1 MRKVL
6 YALMGFLLTFSALKA
21 DDFLEE
27 ANETAPAHLNHPM
40 QDLNAIQGSFF
51 DKNRS
56 KMSNTLNIDYF
67 QGQTYKIRLRY
78 AMATLLFFS
87 KPISDF
93 VLGDKVGFD
102 AKILESNDRILL
114 IKPLQIGVDSN
125 ISVIDNE
132 GKIFSFYV
140 FSTTFTSSK
149 HPNLQVFIEDK
160 NYYSNAF
167 LKPQKENKEKE
178 NKEKEN
184 KEKENKEKENKEN
197 TLENA
202 PTNNKPLK
210 EEKEET
216 KEKEEETITIGDNT
230 NAMKIV
236 KKDIQKG
243 YKALKSSQK
252 KWYCLWACSKKSKLS
267 LMPKEIFND
276 KQFTYFKFDKRL
288 ALSKFPVV
296 YKVVDG
302 YDNPVNTRIVGD
314 YIIAED
320 VSAKWTLRL
329 GKDYLCIRFVKRSK
343 DE

>member
-6 YALMGFLLTFSALKA
+6 CTLVGFLLAFSTLKA

-27 ANETAPAHLNHPM
+27 ANETASANLNHPM

-56 KMSNTLNIDYF
+56 KMSNTLNVDYF

-167 LKPQKENKEKE
+167 MKPQ
-178 NKEKEN
+178 
-184 KEKENKEKENKEN
+184 NKEN
-197 TLENA
+197 TFEKAL
-202 PTNNKPLK
+202 TNNKPLK

-216 KEKEEETITIGDNT
+216 KEEETITIGDNT

-243 YKALKSSQK
+243 YRALKSSQR
-252 KWYCLWACSKKSKLS
+252 KWYCLGICSKKSKLS
-267 LMPKEIFND
+267 LMPEEIFND
-276 KQFTYFKFDKRL
+276 KQFTYFKFDKKL
-288 ALSKFPVV
+288 ALSKFPVI

-329 GKDYLCIRFVKRSK
+329 GKDYLCIRFIKKGK

>member
-6 YALMGFLLTFSALKA
+6 YALMGFLLAFSVLKA

-125 ISVIDNE
+125 ISVIDSE

-167 LKPQKENKEKE
+167 IKPQ
-178 NKEKEN
+178 
-184 KEKENKEKENKEN
+184 KENKEN

-202 PTNNKPLK
+202 PTNNKPLKEETLK

-230 NAMKIV
+230 NTMKIV

-243 YKALKSSQK
+243 YKALKSSQR

-288 ALSKFPVV
+288 ALSKFPVI

-329 GKDYLCIRFVKRSK
+329 GKDYLCIRFVKKAK

>member
-6 YALMGFLLTFSALKA
+6 WILMGFLLAFSVLKA

-125 ISVIDNE
+125 ISVIDSE

-167 LKPQKENKEKE
+167 MKPQ
-178 NKEKEN
+178 
-184 KEKENKEKENKEN
+184 NKEN
-197 TLENA
+197 ALENTL
-202 PTNNKPLK
+202 TNDNKPLKEEPLK

-216 KEKEEETITIGDNT
+216 KEKEETITIGDNT
-230 NAMKIV
+230 NAMTIV

-243 YKALKSSQK
+243 YRALKSSQR

-276 KQFTYFKFDKRL
+276 KQFTYFKFDKKL
-288 ALSKFPVV
+288 ALSKFPVI

-329 GKDYLCIRFVKRSK
+329 GKDYLCIRFVKKGK

>member
-6 YALMGFLLTFSALKA
+6 WILMGFLLAFSVLKA

-27 ANETAPAHLNHPM
+27 ANETAPANLNHPM

-149 HPNLQVFIEDK
+149 HPNLQVFIEDR

-167 LKPQKENKEKE
+167 MKPQ
-178 NKEKEN
+178 
-184 KEKENKEKENKEN
+184 NKEN
-197 TLENA
+197 ALENT
-202 PTNNKPLK
+202 PTNNKLLKEEPLK

-216 KEKEEETITIGDNT
+216 KEKEEETIIIGDNT
-230 NAMKIV
+230 NAMTIV

-243 YKALKSSQK
+243 YRALKSSQR
-252 KWYCLWACSKKSKLS
+252 KWYCLWICSKKSKLS
-267 LMPKEIFND
+267 LMPEEIFND
-276 KQFTYFKFDKRL
+276 KQFTYFKFDKKL
-288 ALSKFPVV
+288 ALSKFPVI

-329 GKDYLCIRFVKRSK
+329 GKDYLCIRFVKKGK

>member
-6 YALMGFLLTFSALKA
+6 YALVGFLLVSSALKA
-21 DDFLEE
+21 DDFLEK
-27 ANETAPAHLNHPM
+27 ANETAPANLNHPM

-56 KMSNTLNIDYF
+56 KMSNTLNVDYF

-167 LKPQKENKEKE
+167 MKPQ
-178 NKEKEN
+178 
-184 KEKENKEKENKEN
+184 NKEN
-197 TLENA
+197 TLEKA

-216 KEKEEETITIGDNT
+216 KEETIIIGDST

-243 YKALKSSQK
+243 YRALKSSQR
-252 KWYCLWACSKKSKLS
+252 KWYCLWICSKKSKLS

-276 KQFTYFKFDKRL
+276 KQFTYFKFDKKL
-288 ALSKFPVV
+288 ALSKFPVI

-329 GKDYLCIRFVKRSK
+329 GKDYLCIRFIKKGK

>member
-6 YALMGFLLTFSALKA
+6 CALVGFLLAFSTLKA

-27 ANETAPAHLNHPM
+27 ANETAPANLNHPM

-132 GKIFSFYV
+132 GKVFSFYV

-167 LKPQKENKEKE
+167 MKPQ
-178 NKEKEN
+178 
-184 KEKENKEKENKEN
+184 NKEN
-197 TLENA
+197 TLEKA
-202 PTNNKPLK
+202 PTNNNKPLK
-210 EEKEET
+210 E
-216 KEKEEETITIGDNT
+216 EKEEETITIGDNT

-236 KKDIQKG
+236 KKDIQRG
-243 YKALKSSQK
+243 YRALKSSQR
-252 KWYCLWACSKKSKLS
+252 KWYCLWICSKKSKLS
-267 LMPKEIFND
+267 LMPEEIFND
-276 KQFTYFKFDKRL
+276 KQFTYFKFDKKL
-288 ALSKFPVV
+288 ALSKFPVI

-329 GKDYLCIRFVKRSK
+329 GKDYLCIRFIKKGK

>member
-6 YALMGFLLTFSALKA
+6 YALMGFLLAFSALRA

-125 ISVIDNE
+125 ISVIDSE

-167 LKPQKENKEKE
+167 LKPQ
-178 NKEKEN
+178 
-184 KEKENKEKENKEN
+184 NKEN

-202 PTNNKPLK
+202 PTNNKPLKEETLK

-230 NAMKIV
+230 NAMKII

-243 YKALKSSQK
+243 YKALKSSQR
-252 KWYCLWACSKKSKLS
+252 KWYCLGICSKKSKLS

-288 ALSKFPVV
+288 ALSKFPVI

-320 VSAKWTLRL
+320 VSTKWTLRL
-329 GKDYLCIRFVKRSK
+329 GKDYLCIRFVKKAR

>member
-6 YALMGFLLTFSALKA
+6 YALVGFLLAFSALKA

-27 ANETAPAHLNHPM
+27 ANETAPANLNHPM

-56 KMSNTLNIDYF
+56 KMSNTLNVDYF

-167 LKPQKENKEKE
+167 MKPQ
-178 NKEKEN
+178 
-184 KEKENKEKENKEN
+184 NKEN
-197 TLENA
+197 TLEKA
-202 PTNNKPLK
+202 PTNNNKPLK

-216 KEKEEETITIGDNT
+216 KEKEEETIIIGDNT

-243 YKALKSSQK
+243 YRALKSSQR
-252 KWYCLWACSKKSKLS
+252 KWYCLGICSKKSKLS
-267 LMPKEIFND
+267 LMPEEIFND
-276 KQFTYFKFDKRL
+276 KQFTYFKFDKKL
-288 ALSKFPVV
+288 ALSKFPVI

-329 GKDYLCIRFVKRSK
+329 GKDYLCIRFVKKGK

>member
-6 YALMGFLLTFSALKA
+6 YALMGFLLAFSALRA

-27 ANETAPAHLNHPM
+27 ANETAPTNLNHPM

-125 ISVIDNE
+125 ISVIDSE

-167 LKPQKENKEKE
+167 IKPQKEN
-178 NKEKEN
+178 
-184 KEKENKEKENKEN
+184 KENKEN

-243 YKALKSSQK
+243 YKALKSSQR
-252 KWYCLWACSKKSKLS
+252 KWYCLGICSKKSKLS

-276 KQFTYFKFDKRL
+276 KQFTYFKFDKKL
-288 ALSKFPVV
+288 ALSKFPVI

-329 GKDYLCIRFVKRSK
+329 GKDYLCIRFVKKGK

>member
-6 YALMGFLLTFSALKA
+6 YALVGFLLAFSALRA

-27 ANETAPAHLNHPM
+27 ANETAPANLNHPM

-114 IKPLQIGVDSN
+114 IKPLQIGVDTN
-125 ISVIDNE
+125 VSVIDNE

-167 LKPQKENKEKE
+167 MKPQNKG
-178 NKEKEN
+178 
-184 KEKENKEKENKEN
+184 N
-197 TLENA
+197 TLENT
-202 PTNNKPLK
+202 PTNNNKPLK

-216 KEKEEETITIGDNT
+216 KEEETITIGDNT

-243 YKALKSSQK
+243 YRALKSSQR
-252 KWYCLWACSKKSKLS
+252 KWYCLWICSKKSKLS
-267 LMPKEIFND
+267 LMPEEIFND
-276 KQFTYFKFDKRL
+276 KQFTYFKFDKKL
-288 ALSKFPVV
+288 ALSKFPVI

-329 GKDYLCIRFVKRSK
+329 GKDYLCIRFIKKGK

>member
-6 YALMGFLLTFSALKA
+6 YALVGFLLAFSALKA

-27 ANETAPAHLNHPM
+27 ANETAPTNLNHPM

-56 KMSNTLNIDYF
+56 KMSNTLNVDYF

-167 LKPQKENKEKE
+167 MKPQ
-178 NKEKEN
+178 
-184 KEKENKEKENKEN
+184 NKEN
-197 TLENA
+197 TLEKA
-202 PTNNKPLK
+202 PTNNNKPLK

-216 KEKEEETITIGDNT
+216 KEEETITIGDNT

-243 YKALKSSQK
+243 YRALKSSQR
-252 KWYCLWACSKKSKLS
+252 KWYCLGICSKKSKLS
-267 LMPKEIFND
+267 LMPEEIFND
-276 KQFTYFKFDKRL
+276 KQFTYFKFDKKL
-288 ALSKFPVV
+288 ALSKFPVI

-320 VSAKWTLRL
+320 VSAKWTLRS
-329 GKDYLCIRFVKRSK
+329 GKDYLCIRFIKKGK

>member
-6 YALMGFLLTFSALKA
+6 YALMGFLLAFSVLKA

-125 ISVIDNE
+125 ISVIDSE

-167 LKPQKENKEKE
+167 MKPQKENQE
-178 NKEKEN
+178 NM
-184 KEKENKEKENKEN
+184 
-197 TLENA
+197 TENA
-202 PTNNKPLK
+202 PKDAQKNNKPLK

-216 KEKEEETITIGDNT
+216 KTPEEEVITIGDNT
-230 NAMKIV
+230 NAMKII

-243 YKALKSSQK
+243 YKALKSSQR

-267 LMPKEIFND
+267 LMPEEIFND
-276 KQFTYFKFDKRL
+276 KQFTYFKFDKKL
-288 ALSKFPVV
+288 ALSKFPVI

-329 GKDYLCIRFVKRSK
+329 GKDYLCIRFVKKGK

>member
-6 YALMGFLLTFSALKA
+6 YALMGFLLAFSALKA

-167 LKPQKENKEKE
+167 MKPQ
-178 NKEKEN
+178 
-184 KEKENKEKENKEN
+184 NKEN

-243 YKALKSSQK
+243 YKALKSSQR

-267 LMPKEIFND
+267 LMPEEIFND
-276 KQFTYFKFDKRL
+276 KQFTYFKFDKKL
-288 ALSKFPVV
+288 ALSKFPVI

-320 VSAKWTLRL
+320 VSTKWTLRL
-329 GKDYLCIRFVKRSK
+329 GKDYLCIRFVKKGK

>member
-6 YALMGFLLTFSALKA
+6 WILMGFLLAFSVLKA

-27 ANETAPAHLNHPM
+27 ANETAPVHLNHPM

-167 LKPQKENKEKE
+167 MKPQ
-178 NKEKEN
+178 
-184 KEKENKEKENKEN
+184 NKEN

-202 PTNNKPLK
+202 LKNTPTNNKPLKEEPLK

-216 KEKEEETITIGDNT
+216 KEKEEETIIIGDNT

-243 YKALKSSQK
+243 YKALKSSQR
-252 KWYCLWACSKKSKLS
+252 KWYCLGICSKKSKLS
-267 LMPKEIFND
+267 LMPKEIFSD

-288 ALSKFPVV
+288 ALSKFPVI

-329 GKDYLCIRFVKRSK
+329 GKDYLCIRFVKKAK

>member
-6 YALMGFLLTFSALKA
+6 YALMGFLLAFSALKA

-51 DKNRS
+51 NKNRS

-167 LKPQKENKEKE
+167 MKPQ
-178 NKEKEN
+178 
-184 KEKENKEKENKEN
+184 NKEN

-216 KEKEEETITIGDNT
+216 KEKEEETIIIGDNT

-243 YKALKSSQK
+243 YRALKSSQR
-252 KWYCLWACSKKSKLS
+252 KWYCLGICSKKSKPS
-267 LMPKEIFND
+267 LMPEEIFND
-276 KQFTYFKFDKRL
+276 KQFTYFKFDKKL
-288 ALSKFPVV
+288 ALSKFPVI

-329 GKDYLCIRFVKRSK
+329 GKDYLCIRFVKKAK

>member
-6 YALMGFLLTFSALKA
+6 YALVGFLLVFSALKA

-27 ANETAPAHLNHPM
+27 ANETVPVNLNHPM

-56 KMSNTLNIDYF
+56 KMSNTLNVDYF

-132 GKIFSFYV
+132 GKVFSFYV

-167 LKPQKENKEKE
+167 MKPQ
-178 NKEKEN
+178 
-184 KEKENKEKENKEN
+184 NKEN
-197 TLENA
+197 TLEKA
-202 PTNNKPLK
+202 PTNNNKPLK

-216 KEKEEETITIGDNT
+216 KEEETITIGDNT

-243 YKALKSSQK
+243 YRALKSSQR
-252 KWYCLWACSKKSKLS
+252 KWYCLGICSKKSKLS
-267 LMPKEIFND
+267 LMPEEIFND
-276 KQFTYFKFDKRL
+276 KQFTYFKFDKKL
-288 ALSKFPVV
+288 ALSKFPVI

-329 GKDYLCIRFVKRSK
+329 GKDYLCIRFVKKGK

>member
-6 YALMGFLLTFSALKA
+6 YALMGFLLAFSVLKA

-167 LKPQKENKEKE
+167 IKPQKEN
-178 NKEKEN
+178 
-184 KEKENKEKENKEN
+184 KENKEN

-202 PTNNKPLK
+202 PTNNNKPLK
-210 EEKEET
+210 EEPLKVG
-216 KEKEEETITIGDNT
+216 KEEETIIIGDNT

-243 YKALKSSQK
+243 YRALKSSQR
-252 KWYCLWACSKKSKLS
+252 KWYCLGICSKKSKPS

-288 ALSKFPVV
+288 ALSKFPVI

-329 GKDYLCIRFVKRSK
+329 GKDYLCIRFIKKGK

>member
-6 YALMGFLLTFSALKA
+6 CTLVGFLLVSSALKA

-27 ANETAPAHLNHPM
+27 ANETAPTNLNHPM

-56 KMSNTLNIDYF
+56 KMSNTLNVDYF

-132 GKIFSFYV
+132 GKVFSFYV

-167 LKPQKENKEKE
+167 MKPQ
-178 NKEKEN
+178 
-184 KEKENKEKENKEN
+184 NKEN
-197 TLENA
+197 TLEKA
-202 PTNNKPLK
+202 PTNNNKPLK

-216 KEKEEETITIGDNT
+216 KEEETITIGDNT

-236 KKDIQKG
+236 KKDIQRG
-243 YKALKSSQK
+243 YRALKSSQR
-252 KWYCLWACSKKSKLS
+252 KWYCLGICSKKSKLS
-267 LMPKEIFND
+267 LMPEEIFND
-276 KQFTYFKFDKRL
+276 KQFTYFKFDKKL
-288 ALSKFPVV
+288 ALSKFPVI

-329 GKDYLCIRFVKRSK
+329 GKDYLCIRFVKKGK

>member
-6 YALMGFLLTFSALKA
+6 CALVGFLLVFSALKA

-27 ANETAPAHLNHPM
+27 ANETAPANLNHPM

-132 GKIFSFYV
+132 GKVFSFYV

-178 NKEKEN
+178 NKE
-184 KEKENKEKENKEN
+184 N
-197 TLENA
+197 TLEKA

-216 KEKEEETITIGDNT
+216 KEEETITIGDNT

-236 KKDIQKG
+236 KKDIQRG
-243 YKALKSSQK
+243 YRALKSSQR
-252 KWYCLWACSKKSKLS
+252 KWYCLGICSKKSKLS
-267 LMPKEIFND
+267 LMPEEIFND
-276 KQFTYFKFDKRL
+276 KQFTYFKFDKKL
-288 ALSKFPVV
+288 ALSKFPVI

-329 GKDYLCIRFVKRSK
+329 GKDYLCIRFIKKGK

>member
-6 YALMGFLLTFSALKA
+6 CTLVGFLLASSALKA

-27 ANETAPAHLNHPM
+27 ANETAPANLNHPM

-56 KMSNTLNIDYF
+56 KMSNTLNVDYF

-125 ISVIDNE
+125 ISVVDNE

-149 HPNLQVFIEDK
+149 HPNLQVFIKDK

-167 LKPQKENKEKE
+167 MKPQ
-178 NKEKEN
+178 
-184 KEKENKEKENKEN
+184 NKEN
-197 TLENA
+197 TLEKA

-216 KEKEEETITIGDNT
+216 KEEETITIGDNT
-230 NAMKIV
+230 NTMKIV

-243 YKALKSSQK
+243 YRALKSSQR
-252 KWYCLWACSKKSKLS
+252 KWYCLGICSKKSKLS
-267 LMPKEIFND
+267 LMPEEIFND
-276 KQFTYFKFDKRL
+276 KQFTYFKFDKKL

-329 GKDYLCIRFVKRSK
+329 GKDYLCIRFIKKGK

>member
-6 YALMGFLLTFSALKA
+6 YAFMGFLLAFSALRA

-27 ANETAPAHLNHPM
+27 ANETAPANLNHPM

-56 KMSNTLNIDYF
+56 KMSNTLNVDYF

-167 LKPQKENKEKE
+167 MKPQ
-178 NKEKEN
+178 
-184 KEKENKEKENKEN
+184 NKEN
-197 TLENA
+197 TLENT

-216 KEKEEETITIGDNT
+216 KEEETIIIGDNT

-243 YKALKSSQK
+243 YRALKSSQR
-252 KWYCLWACSKKSKLS
+252 KWYCLWICSKKSKLS
-267 LMPKEIFND
+267 LMPEEIFND
-276 KQFTYFKFDKRL
+276 KQFTYFKFDKKL
-288 ALSKFPVV
+288 ALSKFPVI

-329 GKDYLCIRFVKRSK
+329 GKDYLCIRFVKKGK

>member
-6 YALMGFLLTFSALKA
+6 YALVGFLLAFSALKA

-27 ANETAPAHLNHPM
+27 ANETAPVNLNHPM

-56 KMSNTLNIDYF
+56 KMSNTLNVDYF

-167 LKPQKENKEKE
+167 MKPQ
-178 NKEKEN
+178 
-184 KEKENKEKENKEN
+184 NKEN
-197 TLENA
+197 TLEKA

-210 EEKEET
+210 E
-216 KEKEEETITIGDNT
+216 EKEEETITIGDNT

-243 YKALKSSQK
+243 YRALKSSQR
-252 KWYCLWACSKKSKLS
+252 KWYCLGICSKKSKLS
-267 LMPKEIFND
+267 LMPEEIFND
-276 KQFTYFKFDKRL
+276 KQFTYFKFDKKL
-288 ALSKFPVV
+288 ALSKFPVI

-329 GKDYLCIRFVKRSK
+329 GKDYLCIRFVKKGK

>member
-6 YALMGFLLTFSALKA
+6 YALVGFLLVFSTLKA

-27 ANETAPAHLNHPM
+27 ANETAPANLNHPM

-56 KMSNTLNIDYF
+56 KMSNTLNVDYF

-78 AMATLLFFS
+78 AMATLLLFS

-167 LKPQKENKEKE
+167 MKPQ
-178 NKEKEN
+178 
-184 KEKENKEKENKEN
+184 NKEN
-197 TLENA
+197 ALGKA

-216 KEKEEETITIGDNT
+216 KEEETIIIGDNT

-243 YKALKSSQK
+243 YRALKSSQR
-252 KWYCLWACSKKSKLS
+252 KWYCLWICSKKSKLS

-276 KQFTYFKFDKRL
+276 KQFTYFKFDKKL

-329 GKDYLCIRFVKRSK
+329 GKDYLCIRFVKKGK

>member
-6 YALMGFLLTFSALKA
+6 YTLMGFLLAFSVLKA

-125 ISVIDNE
+125 ISVIDSE

-167 LKPQKENKEKE
+167 LKPQ
-178 NKEKEN
+178 
-184 KEKENKEKENKEN
+184 NKEN

-216 KEKEEETITIGDNT
+216 KEKEEETIIIGDNT

-243 YKALKSSQK
+243 YKALKSSQR
-252 KWYCLWACSKKSKLS
+252 KWYCLGICSKKSKLS

-288 ALSKFPVV
+288 ALSKFPVI

-320 VSAKWTLRL
+320 VSTKWTLRL
-329 GKDYLCIRFVKRSK
+329 GKDYLCIRFVKKAK

>member
-6 YALMGFLLTFSALKA
+6 YALVGFLLVSSALKA

-27 ANETAPAHLNHPM
+27 ANETAPANLNHPM

-132 GKIFSFYV
+132 GKVFSFYV

-167 LKPQKENKEKE
+167 MKPQ
-178 NKEKEN
+178 
-184 KEKENKEKENKEN
+184 NKEN
-197 TLENA
+197 TLEKA
-202 PTNNKPLK
+202 PTNNNKSLK

-216 KEKEEETITIGDNT
+216 KEEETITIGDNT

-243 YKALKSSQK
+243 YRALKSSQR
-252 KWYCLWACSKKSKLS
+252 KWYCLGICSKKSKLS
-267 LMPKEIFND
+267 LMPEEIFND
-276 KQFTYFKFDKRL
+276 KQFTYFKFDKKL
-288 ALSKFPVV
+288 ALSKFPVI

-329 GKDYLCIRFVKRSK
+329 GKDYLCIRFIKKSK

>member
-6 YALMGFLLTFSALKA
+6 YALMGFLLAFSALKA

-27 ANETAPAHLNHPM
+27 ANETTPANLNHPM

-167 LKPQKENKEKE
+167 MKPQ
-178 NKEKEN
+178 
-184 KEKENKEKENKEN
+184 NKEN
-197 TLENA
+197 ALENALENA

-210 EEKEET
+210 EGKEEA

-243 YKALKSSQK
+243 YRALKSSQR
-252 KWYCLWACSKKSKLS
+252 KWYCLGICSKKSKPS
-267 LMPKEIFND
+267 LMPEEIFND
-276 KQFTYFKFDKRL
+276 KQFTYFKFDKKL
-288 ALSKFPVV
+288 ALSKFPVI

-329 GKDYLCIRFVKRSK
+329 GKDYLCIRFIKKGK

>member
-6 YALMGFLLTFSALKA
+6 YALMGFLLAFSALKA

-132 GKIFSFYV
+132 GKVFSFYV

-167 LKPQKENKEKE
+167 LKPQKEN
-178 NKEKEN
+178 
-184 KEKENKEKENKEN
+184 KENKEN

-243 YKALKSSQK
+243 YKALKSSQR
-252 KWYCLWACSKKSKLS
+252 KWYCLGICSKKSKPS

-276 KQFTYFKFDKRL
+276 KQFTYFKFDKKL
-288 ALSKFPVV
+288 ALSKFPVI

-320 VSAKWTLRL
+320 VSTKWTLRL
-329 GKDYLCIRFVKRSK
+329 GKDYLCIRFVKKGK

>member
-6 YALMGFLLTFSALKA
+6 YALMGFLLAFSALKA

-27 ANETAPAHLNHPM
+27 ANETVPAHLNHPM

-167 LKPQKENKEKE
+167 LKPQKENKE
-178 NKEKEN
+178 
-184 KEKENKEKENKEN
+184 NKEN
-197 TLENA
+197 ALENA
-202 PTNNKPLK
+202 LTNDNKPLKEETLK

-230 NAMKIV
+230 NAMKII

-243 YKALKSSQK
+243 YRALKSSQR
-252 KWYCLWACSKKSKLS
+252 KWYCLGICSKKSKLS

-276 KQFTYFKFDKRL
+276 KQFTYFKFDKKL
-288 ALSKFPVV
+288 ALSKFPVI

-329 GKDYLCIRFVKRSK
+329 GKDYLCIRFIKKGK

>member
-6 YALMGFLLTFSALKA
+6 YALVGFLLAFSVLKA

-27 ANETAPAHLNHPM
+27 ANETAPANLNHPM
-40 QDLNAIQGSFF
+40 QDLNAIQWSFF

-132 GKIFSFYV
+132 GKVFSFYV

-167 LKPQKENKEKE
+167 MKPQ
-178 NKEKEN
+178 
-184 KEKENKEKENKEN
+184 NKEN
-197 TLENA
+197 TLEKA
-202 PTNNKPLK
+202 PTNNNKPLK

-216 KEKEEETITIGDNT
+216 KEEETITIGDNT

-243 YKALKSSQK
+243 YRALKSSQR
-252 KWYCLWACSKKSKLS
+252 KWYCLGICSKKSKLS
-267 LMPKEIFND
+267 LMPEEIFND
-276 KQFTYFKFDKRL
+276 KQFTYFKFDKKL
-288 ALSKFPVV
+288 ALSKFPVI

-329 GKDYLCIRFVKRSK
+329 GKDYLCIRFIKKGK

>member
-6 YALMGFLLTFSALKA
+6 CTLVGFLLVSSALKA

-27 ANETAPAHLNHPM
+27 ANETAPANLNHPM

-56 KMSNTLNIDYF
+56 KMSNTLNVDYF

-167 LKPQKENKEKE
+167 MKPQIQ
-178 NKEKEN
+178 
-184 KEKENKEKENKEN
+184 EN
-197 TLENA
+197 TLEKASTN
-202 PTNNKPLK
+202 NNKPLK

-216 KEKEEETITIGDNT
+216 KEEETITIGDNT

-243 YKALKSSQK
+243 YRALKSSQR
-252 KWYCLWACSKKSKLS
+252 KWYCLGICSKKSKLS
-267 LMPKEIFND
+267 LMPEEIFND
-276 KQFTYFKFDKRL
+276 KQFTYFKFDKKL
-288 ALSKFPVV
+288 ALSKFPVI

-329 GKDYLCIRFVKRSK
+329 GKDYLCIRFVKKGK

>member
-6 YALMGFLLTFSALKA
+6 CALVGFLLVFNALKA

-27 ANETAPAHLNHPM
+27 ANETAPANLNHPM

-56 KMSNTLNIDYF
+56 KMSNTLNVDYF

-132 GKIFSFYV
+132 GKVFSFYV

-167 LKPQKENKEKE
+167 MKPQIQ
-178 NKEKEN
+178 
-184 KEKENKEKENKEN
+184 EN
-197 TLENA
+197 TLENT

-216 KEKEEETITIGDNT
+216 KEEETITIGDNT

-243 YKALKSSQK
+243 YRALKSSQR
-252 KWYCLWACSKKSKLS
+252 KWYCLGICSKKSKLS
-267 LMPKEIFND
+267 LMPEEIFND
-276 KQFTYFKFDKRL
+276 KQFTYFKFDKKL
-288 ALSKFPVV
+288 ALSKFPVI

-329 GKDYLCIRFVKRSK
+329 GKDYLCIRFVKKGK

>member
-6 YALMGFLLTFSALKA
+6 YALVGFLLVFSTLKA

-27 ANETAPAHLNHPM
+27 ANETAPANLNHPM

-132 GKIFSFYV
+132 GKVFSFYV

-167 LKPQKENKEKE
+167 MKPQ
-178 NKEKEN
+178 
-184 KEKENKEKENKEN
+184 NKEN

-216 KEKEEETITIGDNT
+216 KEEETIIIGDNT

-236 KKDIQKG
+236 KKDIQRG
-243 YKALKSSQK
+243 YRALKSSQR
-252 KWYCLWACSKKSKLS
+252 KWYCLWICSKKSKLS
-267 LMPKEIFND
+267 LMPEEIFND
-276 KQFTYFKFDKRL
+276 KQFTYFKFDKKL

-329 GKDYLCIRFVKRSK
+329 GKDYLCIRFIKKGK

>member
-6 YALMGFLLTFSALKA
+6 YALMGFLLAFSVLKA

-125 ISVIDNE
+125 ISVIDSE

-167 LKPQKENKEKE
+167 MKPQNKENAL
-178 NKEKEN
+178 
-184 KEKENKEKENKEN
+184 EN
-197 TLENA
+197 TLENT

-216 KEKEEETITIGDNT
+216 KEKEETIIIGDNT

-243 YKALKSSQK
+243 YKALKSSQR
-252 KWYCLWACSKKSKLS
+252 KWYCLGICSKKSKLS

-288 ALSKFPVV
+288 ALSKFPVI

-329 GKDYLCIRFVKRSK
+329 GKDYLCIRFVKKAK

>member
-6 YALMGFLLTFSALKA
+6 YALMGFLLAFSVLKA

-27 ANETAPAHLNHPM
+27 ANETTPAHLNHPM

-167 LKPQKENKEKE
+167 MKPQKED
-178 NKEKEN
+178 
-184 KEKENKEKENKEN
+184 KEKENKEN

-216 KEKEEETITIGDNT
+216 KEKEEETIIIGDNT

-243 YKALKSSQK
+243 YRALKSSQR
-252 KWYCLWACSKKSKLS
+252 KWYCLGICSKKSKPS

-288 ALSKFPVV
+288 ALSKFPVI

-329 GKDYLCIRFVKRSK
+329 GKDYLCIRFVKKGK

>member
-6 YALMGFLLTFSALKA
+6 YALMGFLLVFSALKA

-56 KMSNTLNIDYF
+56 KMSNTLNINYF

-125 ISVIDNE
+125 ISVIDSE

-160 NYYSNAF
+160 NYYTNAF
-167 LKPQKENKEKE
+167 IKPQKENQE
-178 NKEKEN
+178 NMA
-184 KEKENKEKENKEN
+184 
-197 TLENA
+197 ENA
-202 PTNNKPLK
+202 PKDAPKNNHKPLK

-216 KEKEEETITIGDNT
+216 KTPEEEAIIIGDNT
-230 NAMKIV
+230 NAMKII

-243 YKALKSSQK
+243 YKALKSSQR

-267 LMPKEIFND
+267 LMPEEIFND

-288 ALSKFPVV
+288 ALSKFPVI

-329 GKDYLCIRFVKRSK
+329 GKDYLCIRFIKRSK
-343 DE
+343 GE

>member
-6 YALMGFLLTFSALKA
+6 CTLVGFLLVSSALKA

-27 ANETAPAHLNHPM
+27 ANETAPANLNHPM

-56 KMSNTLNIDYF
+56 KMSNTLNVDYF

-167 LKPQKENKEKE
+167 MKPQ
-178 NKEKEN
+178 
-184 KEKENKEKENKEN
+184 NKEN
-197 TLENA
+197 TLENT
-202 PTNNKPLK
+202 PTNNNKPLK

-216 KEKEEETITIGDNT
+216 KEEETITIGDNT

-243 YKALKSSQK
+243 YRALKSSQR
-252 KWYCLWACSKKSKLS
+252 KWYCLGICSKKSKLS
-267 LMPKEIFND
+267 LMPEEIFND
-276 KQFTYFKFDKRL
+276 KQFTYFKFDKKL
-288 ALSKFPVV
+288 ALSKFPVI

-329 GKDYLCIRFVKRSK
+329 GKDYLCIRFVKKGK

>member
-6 YALMGFLLTFSALKA
+6 CALVGFLLVFSALRA

-27 ANETAPAHLNHPM
+27 ANETAPANLNHPM

-78 AMATLLFFS
+78 AMATLLLFS

-149 HPNLQVFIEDK
+149 HPNLQVFIDDK

-167 LKPQKENKEKE
+167 MKPQ
-178 NKEKEN
+178 
-184 KEKENKEKENKEN
+184 NKEN

-202 PTNNKPLK
+202 PTNDNKPLK
-210 EEKEET
+210 EEPLKEET

-243 YKALKSSQK
+243 YRALKSSQR
-252 KWYCLWACSKKSKLS
+252 KWYCLGICSKKSKLS
-267 LMPKEIFND
+267 LMPEEIFND
-276 KQFTYFKFDKRL
+276 KQFTYFKFDKKL
-288 ALSKFPVV
+288 ALSKFPVI

-329 GKDYLCIRFVKRSK
+329 GKDYLCIRFIKKGK

>member
-6 YALMGFLLTFSALKA
+6 YALMGFLLAFSALKA

-125 ISVIDNE
+125 ISVIDSE

-167 LKPQKENKEKE
+167 LKPQ
-178 NKEKEN
+178 
-184 KEKENKEKENKEN
+184 NKEN
-197 TLENA
+197 ALEKA

-216 KEKEEETITIGDNT
+216 KEEETITIGDNT

-243 YKALKSSQK
+243 YKALKSSQR
-252 KWYCLWACSKKSKLS
+252 KWYCLGICSKKSKLS

-288 ALSKFPVV
+288 ALSKFPVI

-329 GKDYLCIRFVKRSK
+329 GKDYLCIRFVKKAK

>member
-6 YALMGFLLTFSALKA
+6 YALMGFLLAFSALKA

-27 ANETAPAHLNHPM
+27 ANETAPANLNHPM

-102 AKILESNDRILL
+102 TKILESNDRILL

-160 NYYSNAF
+160 NYYTNAF
-167 LKPQKENKEKE
+167 IKPQKENQE
-178 NKEKEN
+178 NMA
-184 KEKENKEKENKEN
+184 
-197 TLENA
+197 ENA
-202 PTNNKPLK
+202 SKDAPTNNNKPLK

-216 KEKEEETITIGDNT
+216 KEKEEETIIIGDNT

-243 YKALKSSQK
+243 YRALKSSQR
-252 KWYCLWACSKKSKLS
+252 KWYCLGICSKKSKLS
-267 LMPKEIFND
+267 LMPEEIFND
-276 KQFTYFKFDKRL
+276 KQFTYFKFDKKL
-288 ALSKFPVV
+288 ALSKFPVI

-329 GKDYLCIRFVKRSK
+329 GKDYLCIRFVKKGK

>member
-1 MRKVL
+1 MRKFL
-6 YALMGFLLTFSALKA
+6 YVLMGFLLAFSALKA

-27 ANETAPAHLNHPM
+27 ANETAPANLNHPM

-125 ISVIDNE
+125 ISVIDSE

-167 LKPQKENKEKE
+167 MKPQ
-178 NKEKEN
+178 
-184 KEKENKEKENKEN
+184 KENKEKENKEN

-210 EEKEET
+210 EKKEET
-216 KEKEEETITIGDNT
+216 KEKEEETIIIGDNT

-252 KWYCLWACSKKSKLS
+252 KWYCLGICSKKSKPS

-288 ALSKFPVV
+288 ALSKFPVI

-329 GKDYLCIRFVKRSK
+329 GKDYLCIRFVKKAK